1 MTPQFVTVDIKDGNA
16 DAYCH
21 SRSWARPWACLCTS
35 RSTRWCHKPI
45 STARNP
51 KDCEGFRQLQPSERV
66 QWFNLDFLNSDQ
78 IATTGEGILA
88 AAPHI
93 DRIIITAGILHDGEI
108 QPEKRVGALEA
119 EAMLHLYQINAMG
132 PVLFLK
138 SLWPA
143 LRRAHPI
150 TAASLSARV
159 GSISDNRLGGWYS
172 YRASKAALNQY
183 MRTLS
188 IELARYNDQAK
199 IVTLHPGTV
208 ETDLS
213 QPYRSQV
220 AKGQLKSAAESA
232 DQLWA
237 VLDRLSA
244 ADSGGFFAY
253 DGKPINF

>member
-1 MTPQFVTVDIKDGNA
+1 MHIVIQGAGRGLGLAFAHHALSAGASKL
-16 DAYCH
+16 Y
-21 SRSWARPWACLCTS
+21 L
-35 RSTRWCHKPI
+35 
-45 STARNP
+45 TARNP
-51 KDCEGFRQLQPSERV
+51 QDCEGFLQLQPSENV
-66 QWFNLDFLNSDQ
+66 HWFNLDFLNSDQ
-78 IATTGEGILA
+78 IASTGEAILT
-88 AAPHI
+88 AAPRI
-93 DRIIITAGILHDGEI
+93 DRVIVTAGVLHTGEI
-108 QPEKRVGALEA
+108 QPEKRVEALET
-119 EAMLHLYQINAMG
+119 EAMLHLYQVNAMG

-143 LRRAHPI
+143 LRRAHPV

-220 AKGQLKSAAESA
+220 AEGQLKSAAESA
-232 DQLWA
+232 GQLWA

-244 ADSGGFFAY
+244 RDSGGFFAY
-253 DGKPINF
+253 DGKPIDF

>member
-1 MTPQFVTVDIKDGNA
+1 METLMHIVIQGAGRGLGLAFAHHALRAGATNL
-16 DAYCH
+16 Y
-21 SRSWARPWACLCTS
+21 L
-35 RSTRWCHKPI
+35 
-45 STARNP
+45 TARNSQ
-51 KDCEGFRQLQPSERV
+51 DCEGFRQLQPSKQV

-78 IATTGEGILA
+78 IVTTGEAILA
-88 AAPHI
+88 VAPHI
-93 DRIIITAGILHDGEI
+93 DRVIITGGVLHDGDI
-108 QPEKRVGALEA
+108 QPEKRVGALETA
-119 EAMLHLYQINAMG
+119 AMLHLYQINAMG

-220 AKGQLKSAAESA
+220 AQGQLKSAAESA
-232 DQLWA
+232 GQLWA

-244 ADSGGFFAY
+244 GDSGGFFAY

>member
-1 MTPQFVTVDIKDGNA
+1 M
-16 DAYCH
+16 
-21 SRSWARPWACLCTS
+21 
-35 RSTRWCHKPI
+35 
-45 STARNP
+45 
-51 KDCEGFRQLQPSERV
+51 
-66 QWFNLDFLNSDQ
+66 DFLNSDQ
-78 IATTGEGILA
+78 IANTGEAVLT

-93 DRIIITAGILHDGEI
+93 DRVIVTAGVLHNGEI
-108 QPEKRVGALEA
+108 EPEKRVGALET
-119 EAMLHLYQINAMG
+119 EAMLHLYQVNAMG

-143 LRRAHPI
+143 LRRAHPV

-208 ETDLS
+208 ETNLS
-213 QPYRSQV
+213 QPYRSQI

-244 ADSGGFFAY
+244 GDSGGFFAY
-253 DGKPINF
+253 DGKPIDF

>member
-1 MTPQFVTVDIKDGNA
+1 
-16 DAYCH
+16 
-21 SRSWARPWACLCTS
+21 
-35 RSTRWCHKPI
+35 
-45 STARNP
+45 
-51 KDCEGFRQLQPSERV
+51 
-66 QWFNLDFLNSDQ
+66 LDFLNPDQ

-172 YRASKAALNQY
+172 YRASKAALNQF

-232 DQLWA
+232 DELWA

-244 ADSGGFFAY
+244 ADNGGFFAY

>member
-1 MTPQFVTVDIKDGNA
+1 MHIVIQGAGRGLGLAFAHHALRAGATKL
-16 DAYCH
+16 Y
-21 SRSWARPWACLCTS
+21 L
-35 RSTRWCHKPI
+35 
-45 STARNP
+45 TARNP
-51 KDCEGFRQLQPSERV
+51 QDCEGFRQLQPSKDI
-66 QWFNLDFLNSDQ
+66 QWFKVDFLNPGQ
-78 IATTGEGILA
+78 IVSTGEAILA

-93 DRIIITAGILHDGEI
+93 DRVIVTAGILHDGKI
-108 QPEKRVGALEA
+108 QPEKRVGALETG
-119 EAMLHLYQINAMG
+119 AMLHLYQVNAMG

-143 LRRAHPI
+143 LRRAHPV

-208 ETDLS
+208 ETNLS

-220 AKGQLKSAAESA
+220 VKGQLKSAAESA

-244 ADSGGFFAY
+244 GDSGGFFAY
-253 DGKPINF
+253 DGKPIDF

>member
-1 MTPQFVTVDIKDGNA
+1 M
-16 DAYCH
+16 
-21 SRSWARPWACLCTS
+21 
-35 RSTRWCHKPI
+35 KPLMHI
-45 STARNP
+45 VIQGAGRGLGLAFAHHALRAGATKLYLTARNSQ
-51 KDCEGFRQLQPSERV
+51 DSEGFRQLQPSENV

-78 IATTGEGILA
+78 IASTGEAILTA
-88 AAPHI
+88 TPHI
-93 DRIIITAGILHDGEI
+93 DRVIVTAGVLHNGEI
-108 QPEKRVGALEA
+108 QPEKRVGALET
-119 EAMLHLYQINAMG
+119 EAMLHLYQVNAMG

-143 LRRAHPI
+143 LRRAHPV

-213 QPYRSQV
+213 KPYRSQV
-220 AKGQLKSAAESA
+220 AQGQLKSAAESA

-244 ADSGGFFAY
+244 GDSGGFFAY
-253 DGKPINF
+253 DGQPIDF

>member
-1 MTPQFVTVDIKDGNA
+1 MHIVIQGAGRGLGLAF
-16 DAYCH
+16 
-21 SRSWARPWACLCTS
+21 ARHALSAGATNLYL
-35 RSTRWCHKPI
+35 
-45 STARNP
+45 TARNIQ
-51 KDCEGFRQLQPSERV
+51 DCEGYRQLPPSEHV
-66 QWFNLDFLNSDQ
+66 QWFNMDFLYSDQ
-78 IATTGEGILA
+78 IASTGEAVLA

-93 DRIIITAGILHDGEI
+93 DRVIITAGVLHNGDI
-108 QPEKRVGALEA
+108 QPEKRVGALNA
-119 EAMLHLYQINAMG
+119 EAMLYLYQINAMG

-143 LRRAHPI
+143 LRRIHPV

-159 GSISDNRLGGWYS
+159 GSITDNQLGGWYS

-199 IVTLHPGTV
+199 IITLHPGTV

-232 DQLWA
+232 GQLWA
-237 VLDRLSA
+237 VLGKLSP
-244 ADSGGFFAY
+244 DDTGGFFAY
-253 DGKPINF
+253 DGQPIAF

>member
-1 MTPQFVTVDIKDGNA
+1 MHIVIQGAGRGLGLAFAHHALRAGATKL
-16 DAYCH
+16 Y
-21 SRSWARPWACLCTS
+21 L
-35 RSTRWCHKPI
+35 
-45 STARNP
+45 TARNP
-51 KDCEGFRQLQPSERV
+51 QDCAGFLQLQPSERV
-66 QWFNLDFLNSDQ
+66 QWFKLDFLHADQ
-78 IATTGEGILA
+78 IASTGEAILA
-88 AAPHI
+88 AAPQI
-93 DRIIITAGILHDGEI
+93 DRVIVTAGVLHEGEI
-108 QPEKRVGALEA
+108 QPEKRIGTLKTES
-119 EAMLHLYQINAMG
+119 MLHLYQVNAMG

-143 LRRAHPI
+143 LRQTRPV
-150 TAASLSARV
+150 TVASLSARV
-159 GSISDNRLGGWYS
+159 GSIADNRLGGWYS

-213 QPYRSQV
+213 QPYRSQI

-232 DQLWA
+232 DQLWG

-244 ADSGGFFAY
+244 GDSGGFFAY
-253 DGKPINF
+253 DGERIDF

>member
-1 MTPQFVTVDIKDGNA
+1 MEVPMHIVIQGAGRGLGLAFAHHALRAGATKL
-16 DAYCH
+16 Y
-21 SRSWARPWACLCTS
+21 L
-35 RSTRWCHKPI
+35 
-45 STARNP
+45 TARNP
-51 KDCEGFRQLQPSERV
+51 QDCEGFRQLQPSEHV

-78 IATTGEGILA
+78 IASTGEAILA

-93 DRIIITAGILHDGEI
+93 DRVIVTAGVLHDGEI
-108 QPEKRVGALEA
+108 QPEKRIRALET
-119 EAMLHLYQINAMG
+119 EAMLHLYQVNAMG

-143 LRRAHPI
+143 LRRAHPV

-220 AKGQLKSAAESA
+220 AEGQLKSAAESA

-244 ADSGGFFAY
+244 GDSGGFFAY
-253 DGKPINF
+253 DGKPIDF

>member
-1 MTPQFVTVDIKDGNA
+1 MELPMHIVIQGAGRGLGLAFAHHALRAGATKL
-16 DAYCH
+16 Y
-21 SRSWARPWACLCTS
+21 L
-35 RSTRWCHKPI
+35 
-45 STARNP
+45 TARNTE
-51 KDCEGFRQLQPSERV
+51 DCDGFRQLQSSERV
-66 QWFNLDFLNSDQ
+66 RWFNLDFLNSDQ
-78 IATTGEGILA
+78 IASTGEAILTA
-88 AAPHI
+88 TPHI
-93 DRIIITAGILHDGEI
+93 DRVIVTAGVLHDGKI
-108 QPEKRVGALEA
+108 RPEKQIGALET
-119 EAMLHLYQINAMG
+119 EAMLHLYKVNAMG

-143 LRRAHPI
+143 LRRAHPV
-150 TAASLSARV
+150 TAACLSARV

-213 QPYRSQV
+213 QPFRSQI

-232 DQLWA
+232 NQLWG

-244 ADSGGFFAY
+244 GDSGGFFAY
-253 DGKPINF
+253 DGKSIDF

>member
-1 MTPQFVTVDIKDGNA
+1 MHIVIQGAGRGLGLAFA
-16 DAYCH
+16 HHA
-21 SRSWARPWACLCTS
+21 L
-35 RSTRWCHKPI
+35 STGATNLYL
-45 STARNP
+45 TARNP
-51 KDCEGFRQLQPSERV
+51 RECKGYCQLPPSEYV
-66 QWFNLDFLNSDQ
+66 QWFNMDLLHSNQ
-78 IATTGEGILA
+78 ISTTGEAILA

-93 DRIIITAGILHDGEI
+93 DRVIITAGVLHDGEI
-108 QPEKRVGALEA
+108 QPEKRVGALET
-119 EAMLHLYQINAMG
+119 EAMLHLYQVNAMG

-143 LRRAHPI
+143 LRRAHPV

-220 AKGQLKSAAESA
+220 AEGQLKSAAESA

-244 ADSGGFFAY
+244 EDSGGFFAY
-253 DGKPINF
+253 DGKPIDF

>member
-1 MTPQFVTVDIKDGNA
+1 MHIVIQGAGRGLGLAFAHHALRAGATKL
-16 DAYCH
+16 Y
-21 SRSWARPWACLCTS
+21 L
-35 RSTRWCHKPI
+35 
-45 STARNP
+45 TARNP
-51 KDCEGFRQLQPSERV
+51 QDSEGFRQLQPSENV

-78 IATTGEGILA
+78 IASTGEAILTA
-88 AAPHI
+88 TPHI
-93 DRIIITAGILHDGEI
+93 DRVIVTAGVLHNGEI
-108 QPEKRVGALEA
+108 QPEKRVGALET
-119 EAMLHLYQINAMG
+119 EAMLHLYQVNAMG

-143 LRRAHPI
+143 LRRAHPV

-213 QPYRSQV
+213 KPYRSQV
-220 AKGQLKSAAESA
+220 AQGQLKSAAESA

-244 ADSGGFFAY
+244 GDSGGFFAY
-253 DGKPINF
+253 DGQPIDF

>member
-1 MTPQFVTVDIKDGNA
+1 MHIVIQGAGRGLGLAFAHRALRAGATNL
-16 DAYCH
+16 Y
-21 SRSWARPWACLCTS
+21 L
-35 RSTRWCHKPI
+35 
-45 STARNP
+45 TARNP
-51 KDCEGFRQLQPSERV
+51 RECEGYYQLPPSEHIR
-66 QWFNLDFLNSDQ
+66 WFNLDFLNSDQ
-78 IATTGEGILA
+78 ITSTGEAILA
-88 AAPHI
+88 AAPHV
-93 DRIIITAGILHDGEI
+93 DRIIVTAGILHDEEI
-108 QPEKRVGALEA
+108 QPEKRIGTLETK
-119 EAMLHLYQINAMG
+119 AMLHLYQVNAMG

-143 LRRAHPI
+143 LRRAHPV

-188 IELARYNDQAK
+188 IELARYNDLAK

-237 VLDRLSA
+237 VLDHLSA
-244 ADSGGFFAY
+244 GDSGGFFAY
-253 DGKPINF
+253 DGKPIDF

>member
-1 MTPQFVTVDIKDGNA
+1 M
-16 DAYCH
+16 
-21 SRSWARPWACLCTS
+21 
-35 RSTRWCHKPI
+35 
-45 STARNP
+45 NP
-51 KDCEGFRQLQPSERV
+51 
-66 QWFNLDFLNSDQ
+66 DQ
-78 IATTGEGILA
+78 IASTGEAILA

-93 DRIIITAGILHDGEI
+93 DRVIVTAGVLHDGEI
-108 QPEKRVGALEA
+108 QPEKRVGALETD
-119 EAMLHLYQINAMG
+119 AMLHLYQVNAMG

-143 LRRAHPI
+143 LRRSHPV

-213 QPYRSQV
+213 QPYRSHG

-232 DQLWA
+232 GQLWG

-244 ADSGGFFAY
+244 GDSGGFFAY
-253 DGKPINF
+253 DGKPIDF

>member
-1 MTPQFVTVDIKDGNA
+1 METLMHIVIQGAGRGLGLAFAHHALRAGATNL
-16 DAYCH
+16 Y
-21 SRSWARPWACLCTS
+21 L
-35 RSTRWCHKPI
+35 
-45 STARNP
+45 TARNP
-51 KDCEGFRQLQPSERV
+51 QDCEGFRQLQPSERV
-66 QWFNLDFLNSDQ
+66 QWFNLDSLNSDQ

-88 AAPHI
+88 AAPTI

-220 AKGQLKSAAESA
+220 AKGQLKSSAESA

>member
-1 MTPQFVTVDIKDGNA
+1 MHIVIQGAGRGLGLAFAHRALSAGATNL
-16 DAYCH
+16 Y
-21 SRSWARPWACLCTS
+21 L
-35 RSTRWCHKPI
+35 
-45 STARNP
+45 TARNP
-51 KDCEGFRQLQPSERV
+51 QECEGYRQLPPSKHV
-66 QWFNLDFLNSDQ
+66 QWFNLDFLHPNQ
-78 IATTGEGILA
+78 ISSSGEAILT

-93 DRIIITAGILHDGEI
+93 HRIIVTAGVLHDGGI
-108 QPEKRVGALEA
+108 QPEKRVGALKP

-143 LRRAHPI
+143 LRRTHPV

-213 QPYRSQV
+213 KPYRSQV
-220 AKGQLKSAAESA
+220 AQGQLKSAAESA

-244 ADSGGFFAY
+244 GDSGGFFAY
-253 DGKPINF
+253 DGQPIDF

>member
-1 MTPQFVTVDIKDGNA
+1 MHIVIQGAGRGLGLAFAHHALRAGATKL
-16 DAYCH
+16 Y
-21 SRSWARPWACLCTS
+21 L
-35 RSTRWCHKPI
+35 
-45 STARNP
+45 TARSP
-51 KDCEGFRQLQPSERV
+51 KDCEGFRQLQPSEHV
-66 QWFNLDFLNSDQ
+66 QWFKLDFLNSDQ
-78 IATTGEGILA
+78 IASTGEDILA

-93 DRIIITAGILHDGEI
+93 DRIIVTAGVLHAGKI
-108 QPEKRVGALEA
+108 QPEKRIGALET
-119 EAMLHLYQINAMG
+119 EAMLHLYQVNAMG

-143 LRRAHPI
+143 LRRTRPV

-159 GSISDNRLGGWYS
+159 GSIADNRLGGWYS

-183 MRTLS
+183 MRTFS

-213 QPYRSQV
+213 RPFRSQV
-220 AKGQLKSAAESA
+220 ALGQLKSAAESA

-237 VLDRLSA
+237 VLDRLSSG
-244 ADSGGFFAY
+244 DSGGFFAY
-253 DGKPINF
+253 DGKPIAF

>member
-1 MTPQFVTVDIKDGNA
+1 MHIVIQGAGRGLGLAF
-16 DAYCH
+16 AYRAL
-21 SRSWARPWACLCTS
+21 SAGATNLYL
-35 RSTRWCHKPI
+35 
-45 STARNP
+45 TARNP
-51 KDCEGFRQLQPSERV
+51 RDCEGYYQLPPSEHV
-66 QWFNLDFLNSDQ
+66 QWFNMDFLHSNQ
-78 IATTGEGILA
+78 ICSTGEAILA
-88 AAPHI
+88 AAPQI
-93 DRIIITAGILHDGEI
+93 DRIIITGGVLHDGEI

-138 SLWPA
+138 SLWPE
-143 LRRAHPI
+143 LRRTHSV

-159 GSISDNRLGGWYS
+159 GSIADNRIGGWYS

-199 IVTLHPGTV
+199 IITLHPGTV

-220 AKGQLKSAAESA
+220 AKGQLKSAAKSA

-237 VLDRLSA
+237 VIDQLSP
-244 ADSGGFFAY
+244 DDNGGFFAY
-253 DGKPINF
+253 DGQPISF